1 MKKYITLFILTIV
14 LTVSISGCM
23 RCQNNIVFTSPLV
36 ESFLTNYSFVIT
48 DSTGVTVLEG
58 TMKPK
63 IFEDPD
69 FTGVFAVT
77 KIVDA
82 NYSSA
87 FPQGGKFSGVLDE
100 KKKKAFINLNPAI
113 SDNNVFLRFD
123 IKENEL
129 EGTWEK
135 STMMGIKGKGGF
147 KATKVVQK

>member
-1 MKKYITLFILTIV
+1 MKKYLTLLVLTIV
-14 LTVSISGCM
+14 LTLTISGCM

-36 ESFLTNYSFVIT
+36 ESFLSNYSFVMT

-77 KIVDA
+77 KVTNE
-82 NYSSA
+82 NYSSVI
-87 FPQGGKFSGVLDE
+87 PQGGKFTGVLDE
-100 KKKKAFINLNPAI
+100 KKKKAFINLNPAL

-123 IKENEL
+123 IKDNEL
-129 EGTWEK
+129 IGTWGK
-135 STMMGIKGKGGF
+135 STMMGIKERGGF
-147 KATKVVQK
+147 TAAKVTSK

>member
-1 MKKYITLFILTIV
+1 MKKYLTLLVFAVV
-14 LTVSISGCM
+14 LAYAVSGCM

-36 ESFLTNYSFVIT
+36 ESFLSNYNFVMT
-48 DSTGVTVLEG
+48 DSTGTTVLEG

-77 KIVDA
+77 KVTDA
-82 NYSSA
+82 RYSSVI
-87 FPQGGKFSGVLDE
+87 PQGGKFSGVIDE
-100 KKKKAFINLNPAI
+100 KNKKAFINLNPRL

-129 EGTWEK
+129 NGTWEK
-135 STMMGIKGKGGF
+135 STMMGIREKGGF
-147 KATKVVQK
+147 VATRIKE